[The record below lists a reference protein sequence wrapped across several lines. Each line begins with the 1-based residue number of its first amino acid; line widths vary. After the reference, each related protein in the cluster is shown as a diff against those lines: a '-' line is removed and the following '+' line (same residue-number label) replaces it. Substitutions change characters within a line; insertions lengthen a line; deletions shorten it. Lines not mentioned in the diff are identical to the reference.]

1 LGGGEGKGCGGE
13 VENLKLDGK
22 RGLDERRKGK
32 LEGHGGKGKIFGG
45 KSRNGKWR
53 KGGRDEGE
61 KLRRDIGEE
70 KEMKRGCWVVKW

>member
-32 LEGHGGKGKIFGG
+32 LEGNGWKGKRLRG
-45 KSRNGKWR
+45 KSGNRKRR
-53 KGGRDEGE
+53 KGWSREV
-61 KLRRDIGEE
+61 EE
-70 KEMKRGCWVVKW
+70 RY